1 VRVGSQLRLIL
12 LVGLDEHVCLVR
24 ERYLHLVL
32 RGLQHLRR
40 FPQSDLPLILGLVL
54 VIFELAVLKKLTI
67 PYLLIK
73 PPVLFHEVAS

>member
-40 FPQSDLPLILGLVL
+40 LAQGDLPLILGLVL

-67 PYLLIK
+67 TYLLIK
-73 PPVLFHEVAS
+73 PPVFFHEVAS